1 MEKSYSN
8 KKGIKSLDS
17 LSTKEFILFFRK
29 KSSEVIKEEKRKI
42 EDYDKFLN
50 NFNPERDVIVSKEK
64 VEIFNQ
70 LKTLSSM
77 ATKIEKINI
86 IQSDVLTKVD
96 ELHAVQTGKLYQ
108 PKKRLTK
115 KQIEQAE
122 LLELRQQAHLR
133 MLNQ

>member
-64 VEIFNQ
+64 VEIQ
-70 LKTLSSM
+70 
-77 ATKIEKINI
+77 
-86 IQSDVLTKVD
+86 
-96 ELHAVQTGKLYQ
+96 
-108 PKKRLTK
+108 
-115 KQIEQAE
+115 
-122 LLELRQQAHLR
+122 
-133 MLNQ
+133 